1 MSFKGPPHK
10 ENIKQFQII
19 KEEKLKMVTE
29 GQSSMDNTWS
39 RAAYWTSDPKF
50 PLWVVMKCCQC

>member
-10 ENIKQFQII
+10 ENIKQFKII
-19 KEEKLKMVTE
+19 KEGKLKMVTE

-39 RAAYWTSDPKF
+39 LAAWFSYLKF
-50 PLWVVMKCCQC
+50 PL